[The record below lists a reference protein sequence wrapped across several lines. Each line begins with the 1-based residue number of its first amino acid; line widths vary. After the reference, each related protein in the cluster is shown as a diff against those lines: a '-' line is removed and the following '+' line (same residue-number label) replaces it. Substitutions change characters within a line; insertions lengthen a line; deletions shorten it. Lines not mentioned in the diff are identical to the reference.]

1 MVFTLNLPEKLESQ
15 IKELSNQKDE
25 SLETIILTAISYY
38 VLVYENLIKDFGY
51 RKRLSKQLQLAE
63 IDRLRG
69 SFKGCLSSSEEFA
82 NRKKLEKE
90 LEL

>member
-1 MVFTLNLPEKLESQ
+1 SLPDELESQ
-15 IKELSNQKDE
+15 LNELSNQKDE
-25 SLETIILTAISYY
+25 SLETIIVRAISYY
-38 VLVYENLIKDFGY
+38 FLVYENLIKDFGNQ
-51 RKRLSKQLQLAE
+51 KRLSNQRQLAE

-69 SFKGCLSSSEEFA
+69 SFKGCLSSSDDFA